1 MEQAAFEPRNIVP
14 GMGYSP
20 DKMLQAR
27 LISYPDAHRYR
38 LGVNYDSLPVNKPQ
52 CPFHTY
58 NKDGAMR
65 FDGNGGPAVNYEP
78 NSFGGPTQDPKYVER
93 PKMVSGTVARHDHRS
108 DSDYYTQP
116 GNLFRLMPA
125 DAKQRL
131 ISNIVGSLGQTP
143 KRIQELQISTSTKPI
158 RPTEPAWRKGS
169 ASTSSRS
176 SLPKEK
182 WLQPTEGSRR

>member
-1 MEQAAFEPRNIVP
+1 
-14 GMGYSP
+14 MGFSP

-52 CPFHTY
+52 CPVHSY

-78 NSFGGPTQDPKYVER
+78 NSFGGPTQDKRYVER

-108 DSDYYTQP
+108 DADYYTQP
-116 GNLFRLMPA
+116 GKLFRLMPA
-125 DAKQRL
+125 DAKERL
-131 ISNIVGSLGQTP
+131 ISNIVGNLKQVP
-143 KRIQELQISTSTKPI
+143 VRIQELQVQHFYKADPAYGGGVAKGLGLDI
-158 RPTEPAWRKGS
+158 RAIVGKAQSS
-169 ASTSSRS
+169 AAD
-176 SLPKEK
+176 
-182 WLQPTEGSRR
+182 